1 MLLAFRTEKY
11 PLHIIKGAA
20 YNANVDRPDEINRII
35 DAFIES
41 ITMFSK

>member
-1 MLLAFRTEKY
+1 MCWHSNENY

-20 YNANVDRPDEINRII
+20 HNANVDRPEEMNRII

-41 ITMFSK
+41 ISMSLK